1 MEDKINKLFNIYND
15 LFNVLKE
22 YYNNETDNNKK
33 EILLA
38 KLTAAK
44 MVLAVLCIMSGKK
57 MKSKVY
63 NNFVKMLNDE
73 NVDDSEETIEEKL
86 KLEYD

>member
-44 MVLAVLCIMSGKK
+44 MILAVLCIVLGKK

-63 NNFVKMLNDE
+63 DNFIKMLNNE
-73 NVDDSEETIEEKL
+73 SIDDSEETLEEKL
-86 KLEYD
+86 KLEYE